1 MHVLLHT
8 ELTALL
14 TRAGVGQAA
23 FARLSGV
30 TAPQVNN

>member
-1 MHVLLHT
+1 MQVLLHT

-14 TRAGVGQAA
+14 TCVGVGQAA
-23 FARLSGV
+23 FARLSGG